1 MIVWLRASRTGFE
14 RVEKLRAVKRFLWHW
29 LPPLVWMGL
38 IFFLSAQNDLPHAPE
53 PWFDMLLK
61 KGGHALAFGILAGLY
76 LRALRGHFPVMATVR
91 LVSAGLAILYGVSDE
106 YHQTLVPGRKGRLF
120 DVGVDAAG
128 VCGAMLLHRWLERR
142 RWFRLTESRPVES
155 RPPAR

>member
-1 MIVWLRASRTGFE
+1 M
-14 RVEKLRAVKRFLWHW
+14 RAVKRFLGCW
-29 LPPLVWMGL
+29 LPPLAWMGL
-38 IFFLSAQNDLPHAPE
+38 IFFLSAQPDLPHAPE

-76 LRALRGHFPVMATVR
+76 LRALRGHFSVMVTVR
-91 LVSAGLAILYGVSDE
+91 LVSAGLAILYGASDE
-106 YHQTLVPGRKGRLF
+106 YHQTFVPGRKGRLF

-128 VCGAMLLHRWLERR
+128 VCGAMLLDWWLERR
-142 RWFRLTESRPVES
+142 RWLRSAESRPTAS